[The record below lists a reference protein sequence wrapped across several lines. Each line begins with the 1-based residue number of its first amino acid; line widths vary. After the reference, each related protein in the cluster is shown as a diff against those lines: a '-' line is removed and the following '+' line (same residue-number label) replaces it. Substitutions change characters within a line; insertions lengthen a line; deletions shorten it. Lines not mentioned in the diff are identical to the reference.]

1 PKTSAARY
9 LPRVAVLPSAHL
21 VTAASWSAVRHLGQV
36 LLVPAQRV
44 LPRLLGG
51 LRVVA
56 LAGVIEERMAGSG
69 EGANFISE
77 ASRLERCLR
86 SVSGRVHSFVLLPV
100 DPIDSGLGLP
110 EVRIFGRGPVERDSS
125 GHALFTGLEQVPRH
139 ATAEAEAD
147 HPDLRIGHSLLELV
161 DAGLGGRKKV
171 PRRGGREGRRRGRWV
186 AERPSSALSREQI
199 DA

>member
-77 ASRLERCLR
+77 ARRLERWLR
-86 SVSGRVHSFVLLPV
+86 SVSGRVHSLL
-100 DPIDSGLGLP
+100 LL
-110 EVRIFGRGPVERDSS
+110 
-125 GHALFTGLEQVPRH
+125 
-139 ATAEAEAD
+139 
-147 HPDLRIGHSLLELV
+147 SLHHTH
-161 DAGLGGRKKV
+161 
-171 PRRGGREGRRRGRWV
+171 
-186 AERPSSALSREQI
+186 SALVPTG
-199 DA
+199 